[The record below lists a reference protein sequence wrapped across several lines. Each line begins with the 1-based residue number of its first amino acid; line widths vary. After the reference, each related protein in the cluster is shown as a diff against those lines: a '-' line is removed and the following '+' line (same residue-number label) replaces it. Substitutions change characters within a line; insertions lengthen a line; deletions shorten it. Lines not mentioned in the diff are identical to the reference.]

1 MSEHEYFPA
10 APRDEPAGDSGDQA
24 QRLQMAEEQE
34 AIAAALAGSPR
45 GSDEDFEHRSSRLDL
60 LEGEDPAADP
70 SESDSSDDPTYGGGL
85 VADRHLSEAARDVAN
100 RSDTPFLIDEALE
113 DLNAE
118 SDDQDDDD
126 DR

>member
-10 APRDEPAGDSGDQA
+10 APRDEPAGDIGDQA

-34 AIAAALAGSPR
+34 AIAAALAGFPR
-45 GSDEDFEHRSSRLDL
+45 GTDEDSVLLPSGLDL
-60 LEGEDPAADP
+60 LEGEDPASDP

-85 VADRHLSEAARDVAN
+85 VAERDLSEAARDVAD
-100 RSDTPFLIDEALE
+100 RSETPFLME
-113 DLNAE
+113 DTLDDSEE
-118 SDDQDDDD
+118 SEDD

>member
-60 LEGEDPAADP
+60 LEGEDPASDP
-70 SESDSSDDPTYGGGL
+70 SESDSSDDPTYGGDWSRTGTCPRL
-85 VADRHLSEAARDVAN
+85 PATWPTDRTR
-100 RSDTPFLIDEALE
+100 RS
-113 DLNAE
+113 
-118 SDDQDDDD
+118 
-126 DR
+126 